1 MNGSIK
7 ELKKRYRDELEKKLT
22 VSSDDLKPIKTKEYV
37 QFKKELKPK
46 SVDWY
51 EKLCNSFEHIF
62 KFTPSP
68 KARQKLLEQ
77 INIAH
82 MNVTPEGVYT
92 LSYLL
97 PLSLLLLSVVGFAL
111 VPMLIGGNISMFF
124 LGMAMIVSLL
134 LIVPLQKYPSYLATA
149 WRLKS
154 SNQMVLCVFYLV
166 TYMRQSSNLER
177 AIEFAGDHLDPPL
190 SLDLKKILWNVENRT
205 FSSMTDA
212 LDEYLISWKRFSDEF
227 IDAIHLIQSS
237 LLEGNESRRLALL
250 DKSLDVILEG
260 TYEKMLHY
268 AQNLKNPITTLHML
282 GVILPVLGLVI
293 LPLAVSFMEG
303 LQWYH
308 LAVFYNFL
316 LPIVVFFLSKSIL
329 STRPAGYGD
338 SDISEHIKGLKKYKK
353 VGIFGKKIRMSP
365 ALIGGMIFVV
375 LLLIGLIPIFVF
387 PAGVED
393 TCWDFKNEGFFCND
407 IEEEACRI
415 TYCAWQYKL
424 VEGQFSQLILN
435 PNSFDVRDK
444 LDRGADVIGPFGVIA
459 ALMSLLIP
467 IGAGVGLGYYYK
479 MRSTRVLKV
488 RKETKMMEK
497 EFSTALFQLGNR
509 LGDGLPAELA
519 IPRVATIMEGSI
531 SGNFFSQV
539 SMNMQKLGM
548 GLAPAIF
555 DKEHGAINY
564 FPSKIIESAMKVLV
578 ESVKKGPLVAAQAV
592 NNIARYIKE
601 IHRVNERLKDLLADI
616 ISSMRQQINFLAP
629 MISGVVVGITSM
641 ITFILGRLKTQ
652 AAGFDV
658 GDASSFLTMMG
669 EGIPTYFFQ
678 LVVGLYVVEIVFILS
693 IMANSIEN
701 GNDKLGERATLGKN
715 LLKST
720 MLYATIA
727 FFVMMA
733 FQLMAGEIISK
744 TGLI

>member
-1 MNGSIK
+1 MDEGIN
-7 ELKKRYRDELEKKLT
+7 ELKKRYEAELEKKLN
-22 VSSDDLKPIKTKEYV
+22 VSSDDLKPIKTREYV
-37 QFKKELKPK
+37 QFKNELKPK

-51 EKLCNSFEHIF
+51 ERSCNFFEHIF
-62 KFTPSP
+62 KFSPSN
-68 KARQKLLEQ
+68 KSRKKILEQ
-77 INIAH
+77 ITIAH

-97 PLSLLLLSVVGFAL
+97 PLFLLLISVIGFAI
-111 VPMLIGGNISMFF
+111 VPMLVGGNISMFF
-124 LGMAMIVSLL
+124 LGISMVISLL
-134 LIVPLQKYPSYLATA
+134 LILPLQKYPSYLATA

-154 SNQMVLCVFYLV
+154 SNQMVLCIFYLV

-190 SLDLKKILWNVENRT
+190 ALDLKKILWNVENRT
-205 FSSMTDA
+205 FDSISDA
-212 LDEYLISWKRFSDEF
+212 LSEYLESWKKFSDEF

-237 LLEGNESRRLALL
+237 LLEGDESRRLALL
-250 DKSLDVILEG
+250 DKSLDVILDG

-303 LQWYH
+303 LEWYH

-316 LPIVVFFLSKSIL
+316 LPVVVFFMSKSIL

-338 SDISEHIKGLKKYKK
+338 ADISEHIKGLKKYKK
-353 VGIFGKKIRMSP
+353 VAVFGKNVRMSP
-365 ALIGGMIFVV
+365 ALIGWTIFVV
-375 LLLIGLIPIFVF
+375 CILIGLVPIFVF

-393 TCWDFKNEGFFCND
+393 TCWDFKNEGFFCSD
-407 IEEEACRI
+407 VEEEACRI

-435 PNSFDVRDK
+435 PNSIDVRDK
-444 LDRGADVIGPFGVIA
+444 LASGAGVIGPFGIIA
-459 ALMSLLIP
+459 ALLSLFIP
-467 IGAGVGLGYYYK
+467 IGAGVGLGYYFK
-479 MRSTRVLKV
+479 MRSTRVIKV
-488 RKETKMMEK
+488 REETKMMEK

-519 IPRVATIMEGSI
+519 IPKVAQLMEGSI

-548 GLAPAIF
+548 GLEKAIF
-555 DKEHGAINY
+555 DKENGAINY

-578 ESVKKGPLVAAQAV
+578 ESVKKGPNVAAQAV

-616 ISSMRQQINFLAP
+616 ISSMKQQINFLAP

-652 AAGFDV
+652 AASFDV

-678 LVVGLYVVEIVFILS
+678 IVVGLYVVEIVFILS
-693 IMANSIEN
+693 IMANTIEN
-701 GNDKLGERATLGKN
+701 GNDKLGERAALGKN

-720 MLYATIA
+720 ILYATIT

-744 TGLI
+744 TGLV